1 MKKIIITLNDLFNL
15 PTASIY
21 CPDGYK
27 SAAHVTIDSRKV
39 QPNSIFVAIK
49 GEKFN
54 GHDFVDE
61 ALAKGA
67 NAVVINEG
75 ELKKYENSEGTIVT
89 VENTVYALG
98 DLANVWRNKLSAKVI
113 GITGSNGKTTTKE
126 MLSVLLAERFKVQA
140 TVGNNNNHIGVP
152 LTIFSCSSQHQIL
165 IAETGTNH
173 FGEIAY
179 SAKILQPNFA
189 LITNIGASH
198 LEYLKD
204 LQGVRK
210 EKISLFDETKK
221 NKGLVFINFDD
232 SRLNSLTT
240 KYRNIS
246 FGFDNGA
253 DVQAS
258 MKGCTKDGRII
269 LRIHNKKTTI
279 ECVSSLLGEHNA
291 KNLIAA
297 IAVALKLGE
306 LIKKNMQDVKV
317 VYTRSGDYFVE
328 LYKRGKIANEKN
340 GKLFISIHCNAAPK
354 KKRDPNGFE
363 VYLLRPG
370 RTEEAIGI
378 AERENKVIEYED
390 DPTRYQ
396 KLTDEN
402 FILVSMAHSASMKY
416 SEKFADMVHRQ
427 FKQNLALTPRG
438 VKQAGFYVLV
448 GASMPSVLI
457 ETGYVSNPQ
466 DASFIKSEK
475 GQLQLARSI
484 VSAIKSFKSYYD
496 KVIDSE

>member
-204 LQGVRK
+204 HQGVRK

-279 ECVSSLLGEHNA
+279 ECVSPLLGEHNA

-297 IAVALKLGE
+297 IAVALKLGLTKNEIFAGIAKIKPIKQRLVSKIFENVLLIDDTYNANPQSMRAAFETMKSISLYPKKIAILGDMFE
-306 LIKKNMQDVKV
+306 LGTDSKKEHELLTASIKKN
-317 VYTRSGDYFVE
+317 
-328 LYKRGKIANEKN
+328 KIN
-340 GKLFISIHCNAAPK
+340 
-354 KKRDPNGFE
+354 D
-363 VYLLRPG
+363 VYLLG
-370 RTEEAIGI
+370 KGMKFLSKKLQDEKIICKHFAS
-378 AERENKVIEYED
+378 REKLEQFLEGHPFQNAVVIVKGSRGMKMED
-390 DPTRYQ
+390 FVHQ
-396 KLTDEN
+396 LECKLG
-402 FILVSMAHSASMKY
+402 K
-416 SEKFADMVHRQ
+416 
-427 FKQNLALTPRG
+427 
-438 VKQAGFYVLV
+438 
-448 GASMPSVLI
+448 
-457 ETGYVSNPQ
+457 
-466 DASFIKSEK
+466 
-475 GQLQLARSI
+475 
-484 VSAIKSFKSYYD
+484 
-496 KVIDSE
+496 